1 MYIFLIVRNGA
12 RLMIIAAINILIL
25 SVLLLIVGLIKPKW
39 LLFWIDNPGR
49 MPIIMLASV
58 LFMIA
63 VTLFGEGNRQKQ
75 EAMAA
80 KENQEVAQQADT
92 LVPLVE
98 EEKK

>member
-1 MYIFLIVRNGA
+1 
-12 RLMIIAAINILIL
+12 MIIAAINILIL

-49 MPIIMLASV
+49 MPIIMLTSV
-58 LFMIA
+58 LFMIG

-80 KENQEVAQQADT
+80 KEKQEMTQQADT

-98 EEKK
+98 EVKK